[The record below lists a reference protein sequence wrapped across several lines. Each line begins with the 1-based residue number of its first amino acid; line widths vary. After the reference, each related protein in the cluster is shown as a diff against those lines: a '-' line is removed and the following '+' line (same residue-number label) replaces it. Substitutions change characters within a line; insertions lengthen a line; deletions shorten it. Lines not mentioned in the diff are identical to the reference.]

1 MSANPPKGSSPRLKP
16 PTIGATAQKQKK
28 NINIKPP
35 SKPSKIITTPTKLN
49 NQIAKQ
55 QSSPGT
61 SLASDNAAAN
71 HSTSAALS
79 TLHNASIAN
88 DPISNI
94 DKNFTVFN
102 YPSTP
107 SSPINIGNINIPQHN
122 NTGITFATIAAND
135 KTPSRDQAIVF
146 NSIDGIPQK
155 DYVLAVGKIVSPKNI
170 TFVSRISN
178 NRFCIFLSSKQI
190 LDNLIE
196 THPFITINNQ
206 DLPFR
211 RLNNPA
217 KRIVISNVCPS
228 INNQIILEQLKIINI
243 TPVSQ
248 ISHLKA
254 GIFAEGYDHIL
265 SFRRQMYIKYDDIPK
280 LPSSLLIS
288 ANESQF
294 RIFFT
299 DDKITCFICK
309 STGHTSLTCKKSNLN
324 NTEISSS
331 PQQTNAYEHNSTP
344 ENQKIDQIDISQS
357 TISSQMLITSDETPP
372 TWNIVTET
380 SAHKRQAPPTTS
392 SSAPSS
398 PLHSTSQEP
407 NLLDPKHHHKKI
419 KTIEQTT
426 TSNHTPTNQVSSFTQ
441 PEIKNKPE
449 NRSRSNSRKRF
460 SEELDTHLDPIS
472 HIFNEHNHTNLN
484 FSQFKH
490 IIEIIATLDHPL
502 DTIHEYE
509 TTGNHILELLEKIRP
524 SLLTVKAKNNITRI
538 TNKLFKAIDNEA
550 FMDAS
555 EAESDTY

>member
-1 MSANPPKGSSPRLKP
+1 MSASPPKGLSPRLKP
-16 PTIGATAQKQKK
+16 PTTGATAQKQQK
-28 NINIKPP
+28 NITIKPQ
-35 SKPSKIITTPTKLN
+35 SKPTKIITTPTKLN

-55 QSSPGT
+55 QSGPGT
-61 SLASDNAAAN
+61 SLVSDNAAAN
-71 HSTSAALS
+71 HNTPAALS
-79 TLHNASIAN
+79 SLHNASIAN
-88 DPISNI
+88 DPISNT
-94 DKNFTVFN
+94 DKNFTAFN
-102 YPSTP
+102 YTSAP
-107 SSPINIGNINIPQHN
+107 SSPINTRNINIPQHN
-122 NTGITFATIAAND
+122 NTGTTFAAIAAND

-155 DYVLAVGKIVSPKNI
+155 DYVLAVGKIVYPKNI

-196 THPFITINNQ
+196 MHPFITINNQ
-206 DLPFR
+206 ELPIR

-217 KRIVISNVCPS
+217 KRIVLSNVCPS
-228 INNQIILEQLKIINI
+228 INNQIILEQLKTINI

-309 STGHTSLTCKKSNLN
+309 STGHTSLTCKKSILN
-324 NTEISSS
+324 NTGNSSS
-331 PQQTNAYEHNSTP
+331 AQQTNAHELNSTP
-344 ENQKIDQIDISQS
+344 ENQKIDQIDIPQP
-357 TISSQMLITSDETPP
+357 TISSPMLITLDETPP
-372 TWNIVTET
+372 TLNIVTES
-380 SAHKRQAPPTTS
+380 SAHKRQAPPTTAS
-392 SSAPSS
+392 TASTS
-398 PLHSTSQEP
+398 PLHPASQESI
-407 NLLDPKHHHKKI
+407 LSDPKHQHKKI
-419 KTIEQTT
+419 KTIVQTT
-426 TSNHTPTNQVSSFTQ
+426 TSNNTPTNQVSPFTQ
-441 PEIKNKPE
+441 PEITNKPE

-460 SEELDTHLDPIS
+460 SKELDTHLDPIS
-472 HIFNEHNHTNLN
+472 QTFNEHNHTSLN

-490 IIEIIATLDHPL
+490 IVEIIATLDHPL

-509 TTGNHILELLEKIRP
+509 TTGHHILELLEKIRP

-550 FMDAS
+550 SMDAS
-555 EAESDTY
+555 EAESETY